1 MNLISNNIYIQSL
14 SCFLISISISFITTP
29 FLIRLGKKFNYLDY
43 PSGRKKH
50 KEEIVNIGGIS
61 IFFGIFLTI
70 IPLYILI
77 KFNLI
82 PISNNI
88 FNIIP
93 ILFFTNLII
102 FFTGLYDDK
111 YSLSPNIRLSIQL
124 ISASLM
130 WLMGLRIE
138 LLDLTFLFTK
148 IDLLQLPIF
157 LNYLITI
164 VWIAGITNAINWLD
178 GMDGLAA
185 GVSLLIAFG
194 MLFIGFNVSNN
205 LAVIFCSLLIG
216 SCLGFLFFNFKPA
229 KIIMGDAGS
238 NLLGFSLAITNILLL
253 RGDQT
258 LGVLPF
264 SLILF
269 FVPILDMLRVIFI
282 RIKNKNS
289 PFQADRNHLHFK
301 LLKRN
306 FSEEKV
312 IFIIYNLVM
321 ISISICFHLFHFKL
335 ALPLFFI
342 SFILLLI
349 LVFKKDSKTYITRK

>member
-14 SCFLISISISFITTP
+14 GCFLISISISFITTP
-29 FLIRLGKKFNYLDY
+29 FLIKLGKRFNYLDY

-50 KEEIVNIGGIS
+50 KQEIVNIGGIS
-61 IFFGIFLTI
+61 IFLGIFLTI
-70 IPLYILI
+70 IPLYMLI
-77 KFNLI
+77 KIDLI
-82 PISNNI
+82 QISNNI

-93 ILFFTNLII
+93 ILFLINLII

-111 YSLSPNIRLSIQL
+111 FSLSPSIRLTIQL

-138 LLDLTFLFTK
+138 LLDLTFLFPN
-148 IDLLQLPIF
+148 IDLFQLPLF
-157 LNYLITI
+157 LNYLVTI
-164 VWIAGITNAINWLD
+164 IWIAGITNAINWLD

-194 MLFIGFNVSNN
+194 MLLIGFNVSNN

-229 KIIMGDAGS
+229 KIIMGDSGS

-282 RIKNKNS
+282 RIWNKNS

-301 LLKRN
+301 LLKKN
-306 FSEEKV
+306 FSEGKV
-312 IFIIYNLVM
+312 IFIIYNMVL
-321 ISISICFHLFHFKL
+321 ISISISFQIFNFKL

-342 SFILLLI
+342 SFFALLI
-349 LVFKKDSKTYITRK
+349 LIFKKDSKTFIAEK